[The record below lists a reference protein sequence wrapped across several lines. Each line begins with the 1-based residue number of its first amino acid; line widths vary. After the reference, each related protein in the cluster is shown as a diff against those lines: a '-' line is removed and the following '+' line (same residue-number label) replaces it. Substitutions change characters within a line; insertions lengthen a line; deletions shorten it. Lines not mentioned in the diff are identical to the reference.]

1 MRLVISFLCL
11 SILALFLGPVEH
23 SALP

>member
-1 MRLVISFLCL
+1 MKTIVSFVCL
-11 SILALFLGPVEH
+11 SLLALFLGPVEA